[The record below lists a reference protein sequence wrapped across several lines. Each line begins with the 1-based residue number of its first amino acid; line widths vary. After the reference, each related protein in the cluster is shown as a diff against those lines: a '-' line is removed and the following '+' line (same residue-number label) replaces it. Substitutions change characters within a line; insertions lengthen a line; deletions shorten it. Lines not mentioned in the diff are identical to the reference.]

1 MARLRPG
8 STIGELALRFASA
21 PRTATVRARSET
33 CAVACV
39 HRDAFAAIVA
49 EEHDAIEAEA
59 CARDLEREKRR
70 RARRRRRGR
79 KKASPTEG
87 AALERS
93 TVDPDEL
100 ARFFASYFS
109 RNDDDTRRKGASR
122 SSAPRRAL
130 SAWEAELLRA
140 TLTVATFEP
149 GDACPVAE
157 PAERA
162 PTRGAA
168 DASRTS
174 SNEPE
179 HLRTNDGLD
188 RRRVYDV
195 EDGFV
200 GLVLSGE
207 VVTVDAADAREVAS
221 RRGGVRLDR
230 VSRDA
235 AFARR
240 APRLLHV
247 LRRRG
252 RAIARA
258 RGGAAGPGPEGSP
271 RDVPSDVPG
280 RPIRGA
286 EILGPAAEGHAEE
299 HRRLRGGR
307 GRRKRVVGLGGLG
320 GLGGGGRSVRR
331 KAARRDSFGRRFESR
346 RVARRSSD
354 SVSDSDAS
362 EAPTRAVC
370 VPSS

>member
-1 MARLRPG
+1 M
-8 STIGELALRFASA
+8 
-21 PRTATVRARSET
+21 
-33 CAVACV
+33 ACV

-49 EEHDAIEAEA
+49 EDHDAIEAEA
-59 CARDLEREKRR
+59 YARDLEREKRR

-130 SAWEAELLRA
+130 SAWEAELLA
-140 TLTVATFEP
+140 TLVATLDR
-149 GDACPVAE
+149 DACPVAE

-207 VVTVDAADAREVAS
+207 VVTVDAADAREVVRAGEAYVSIAS
-221 RRGGVRLDR
+221 RATRRSR
-230 VSRDA
+230 V
-235 AFARR
+235 
-240 APRLLHV
+240 
-247 LRRRG
+247 
-252 RAIARA
+252 
-258 RGGAAGPGPEGSP
+258 E
-271 RDVPSDVPG
+271 
-280 RPIRGA
+280 
-286 EILGPAAEGHAEE
+286 
-299 HRRLRGGR
+299 LRGCCTCY
-307 GRRKRVVGLGGLG
+307 VAADA
-320 GLGGGGRSVRR
+320 RSPCAWRCC
-331 KAARRDSFGRRFESR
+331 
-346 RVARRSSD
+346 
-354 SVSDSDAS
+354 
-362 EAPTRAVC
+362 RAWT
-370 VPSS
+370 